1 MRSLS
6 SICRRHIEAV
16 EPPSLI
22 KAVAHRGCCRRCASS
37 LPRRRRRA
45 SSLPLLSRIEAV
57 TPLPCIEA
65 VAPLP
70 SCIEPA
76 LLGGNQFEFAALI

>member
-57 TPLPCIEA
+57 
-65 VAPLP
+65 APLP